1 MPNEYDFQSYLY
13 PAGSAS
19 SGGGAGS
26 GTGAGTGAAAAPA
39 KPLKVGEVHTLEAGA
54 EATVTIEE
62 TANATVLNFGI
73 PQGNNGVRGEKGDTG
88 APGASAPTTQPVIG
102 VSVGSRSIM
111 FPKFQAKYIPKPEA
125 MKNNEWFHIDFET
138 PFDSIADVV
147 HLQVT
152 PILTGYRY
160 LLVANVT
167 SRGFD
172 IQCNY
177 TPEFVGLYYMAF
189 VSQQLV

>member
-1 MPNEYDFQSYLY
+1 MSNEYDFQSYLY

-26 GTGAGTGAAAAPA
+26 GTGIAAPA

-62 TANATVLNFGI
+62 TATATVLNFSI
-73 PQGNNGVRGEKGDTG
+73 PQGDNGLPGPKGDTG
-88 APGASAPTTQPVIG
+88 ERGAPAPTTQPVVG
-102 VSVGSRSIM
+102 VSVGARTLM

-125 MKNNEWFHIDFET
+125 MKNNEWFHIAFET
-138 PFDSIADVV
+138 PFDSIADIV

-152 PILTGYRY
+152 PVLTGYRY
-160 LLVANVT
+160 LLVSNVT
-167 SRGFD
+167 NEGFD

-177 TPEFVGLYYMAF
+177 TPEFIGLYYTAF
-189 VSQQLV
+189 ASKQFI

>member
-13 PAGSAS
+13 PAGSAA

-26 GTGAGTGAAAAPA
+26 GTGAAAPA
-39 KPLKVGEVHTLEAGA
+39 KPLQVGEVHTLEAGA

-62 TANATVLNFGI
+62 TATATVLNFGI
-73 PQGNNGVRGEKGDTG
+73 PQGNNGLRGEKGDTG
-88 APGASAPTTQPVIG
+88 ATGAPTTQSVIG

-111 FPKFQAKYIPKPEA
+111 FPRFQAKYVPKPEA
-125 MKNNEWFHIDFET
+125 MKNNEWIRINFET
-138 PFDSIADVV
+138 PFDSLADVV

-160 LLVANVT
+160 LLVSNVT
-167 SRGFD
+167 SSGFD

-177 TPEFVGLYYMAF
+177 TSEFVGLYYMAF
-189 VSQQLV
+189 ASEQLA

>member
-13 PAGSAS
+13 PAGSAA

-26 GTGAGTGAAAAPA
+26 GTGAAAASA
-39 KPLKVGEVHTLEAGA
+39 KPLKVGEVHTLAAGA

-73 PQGNNGVRGEKGDTG
+73 PQGNNGVKGDTG
-88 APGASAPTTQPVIG
+88 APGAPAPTTQPVIG

-111 FPKFQAKYIPKPEA
+111 FPKFQAKYVPKPEA

-138 PFDSIADVV
+138 PFDSLADVL

-160 LLVANVT
+160 LLVSNVT
-167 SRGFD
+167 HRGFD

-189 VSQQLV
+189 ASEQLA

>member
-1 MPNEYDFQSYLY
+1 MSNEYDFQSYLY
-13 PAGSAS
+13 PAGSAA
-19 SGGGAGS
+19 SGGGAG
-26 GTGAGTGAAAAPA
+26 TGTGAAVPA

-73 PQGNNGVRGEKGDTG
+73 PQGNNGLPGAKGDTG
-88 APGASAPTTQPVIG
+88 ATGAPAPTTQPVVG
-102 VSVGSRSIM
+102 VSVGARSLM
-111 FPKFQAKYIPKPEA
+111 FPKFQAKYVPKPEA
-125 MKNNEWFHIDFET
+125 MKNNEWFHINFET
-138 PFDSIADVV
+138 PFDSLADIV

-167 SRGFD
+167 STGFD

-189 VSQQLV
+189 ASEQLI

>member
-13 PAGSAS
+13 PAGSAA

-26 GTGAGTGAAAAPA
+26 GTGTAAPA
-39 KPLKVGEVHTLEAGA
+39 KPLKVGEVHTLEAGK
-54 EATVTIEE
+54 EATVTLEE
-62 TANATVLNFGI
+62 TATATVLNFGI
-73 PQGNNGVRGEKGDTG
+73 PQGNNGLPGQKGDTG
-88 APGASAPTTQPVIG
+88 APGAPAPITSPVIG

-111 FPKFQAKYIPKPEA
+111 FPKFQVKYVPKPEA

-167 SRGFD
+167 YKGFD

-177 TPEFVGLYYMAF
+177 TPEFVGLYYTAF
-189 VSQQLV
+189 ASKQFA